1 MVFIVSPLCGTDIRS
16 LISAQASTIID
27 NIQLVCMMKKFK
39 TIILTLWFVCVSF
52 FSPLWIG
59 SIYMN
64 ITGHGKRYA
73 YDMGSESDI
82 AVFFGVL
89 ELLLWLFAILPV
101 TFSLCKNYRHKKK
114 LLVCLPVLAFIGLFI
129 LGICILGW
137 NEFIKLFG
145 YGYPT

>member
-1 MVFIVSPLCGTDIRS
+1 
-16 LISAQASTIID
+16 
-27 NIQLVCMMKKFK
+27 MKKFK
-39 TIILTLWFVCVSF
+39 TTILTLWFVFVSLVT
-52 FSPLWIG
+52 PLWIG

-64 ITGHGKRYA
+64 ITGHSKGYA

-82 AVFFGVL
+82 ALFFGVL

-101 TFSLCKNYRHKKK
+101 AFSLCKKCRHKKK

>member
-1 MVFIVSPLCGTDIRS
+1 
-16 LISAQASTIID
+16 
-27 NIQLVCMMKKFK
+27 MKKFK
-39 TIILTLWFVCVSF
+39 TTILTLWFVFVSL

-64 ITGHGKRYA
+64 ITGHGKGYA
-73 YDMGSESDI
+73 YDIGSESDI

-101 TFSLCKNYRHKKK
+101 TFSLCKNAAIIKK
-114 LLVCLPVLAFIGLFI
+114 LLVYLPVLAFIGLFI

>member
-1 MVFIVSPLCGTDIRS
+1 M
-16 LISAQASTIID
+16 ISIQNVKTSVSTI
-27 NIQLVCMMKKFK
+27 
-39 TIILTLWFVCVSF
+39 WFMFVSLS
-52 FSPLWIG
+52 SPLWIG

-64 ITGHGKRYA
+64 ITGHGKGYA

-101 TFSLCKNYRHKKK
+101 TFSLCKKCHHKKNT
-114 LLVCLPVLAFIGLFI
+114 LVCLPFLAFIGLFV
-129 LGICILGW
+129 LGIRILGW

-145 YGYPT
+145 YGYPA